1 MTVLWEPESALNSA
15 CGVHG
20 SRGLTR
26 ARAESI
32 KPPPIPPTAA
42 KGDRHYYPSLKQVQ
56 LFVAPIGSDEASS
69 VAKLNKFR
77 AAGHVLL
84 DQLQTGA

>member
-1 MTVLWEPESALNSA
+1 MRAA
-15 CGVHG
+15 CTRPPAR
-20 SRGLTR
+20 SLTC

-32 KPPPIPPTAA
+32 KPPPIPPTAV

-69 VAKLNKFR
+69 VAKLDEFR

-84 DQLQTGA
+84 DQLPSGACRHATLEQIF